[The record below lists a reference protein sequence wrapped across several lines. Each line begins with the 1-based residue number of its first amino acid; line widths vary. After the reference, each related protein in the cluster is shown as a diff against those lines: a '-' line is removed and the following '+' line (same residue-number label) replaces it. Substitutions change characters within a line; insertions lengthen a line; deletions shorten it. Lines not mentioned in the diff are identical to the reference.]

1 MPIKEFK
8 IVEIGNYVCAIKLGR
23 CPIFAVENKSKKD
36 GLSGSYYCPWRKERA
51 SRSRQKNNYAKKYE
65 CR

>member
-23 CPIFAVENKSKKD
+23 CPILPLKTK
-36 GLSGSYYCPWRKERA
+36 
-51 SRSRQKNNYAKKYE
+51 AK
-65 CR
+65 R